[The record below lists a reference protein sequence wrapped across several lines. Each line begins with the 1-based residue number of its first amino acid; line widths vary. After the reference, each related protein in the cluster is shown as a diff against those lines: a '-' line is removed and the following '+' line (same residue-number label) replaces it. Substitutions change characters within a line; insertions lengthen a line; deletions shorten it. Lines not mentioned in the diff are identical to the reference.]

1 MSTPEHTSRI
11 GHSGQSTGSP
21 VPRRSGSVVVSSA
34 TATRTTRAVT
44 WAGWHLGELAGVFV
58 PIGLGAVWWEGF
70 YAVSVLAAL
79 GWAVHEVR
87 ARTGRRS
94 PSTKDRTGSK

>member
-1 MSTPEHTSRI
+1 MSTPEHTSRT
-11 GHSGQSTGSP
+11 GHGGQVPGSP
-21 VPRRSGSVVVSSA
+21 VTRRSGAVVSSS

-70 YAVSVLAAL
+70 YAVSVLTAL
-79 GWAVHEVR
+79 GWAAHEVR
-87 ARTGRRS
+87 ARTSRRG
-94 PSTKDRTGSK
+94 PSTKDRKGPT